1 MSVKIIKLAA
11 QIYETRDTMRA
22 LLGADYIETISPF
35 VPKLEAEM
43 KRTGKS
49 VMSAC
54 VSIAGGMANEN
65 ARLVLV
71 ACAAEMAEPDPAFPL
86 PTFTNKPMISKDTQ
100 EPGDTVATK
109 PATELKKERRHVACI
124 LTQDE
129 RNEHASNLAKSLR
142 DKARLEDQK
151 KAAAKQFDAKIA
163 EVEATINK
171 ESNIVATG
179 EEFRDILCEWHLDTP
194 KKGKKTLK
202 RTDAAFVGTDVV
214 EVYDMD
220 GADVQKTITFEKGG
234 LS

>member
-1 MSVKIIKLAA
+1 
-11 QIYETRDTMRA
+11 
-22 LLGADYIETISPF
+22 
-35 VPKLEAEM
+35 
-43 KRTGKS
+43 
-49 VMSAC
+49 
-54 VSIAGGMANEN
+54 
-65 ARLVLV
+65 
-71 ACAAEMAEPDPAFPL
+71 
-86 PTFTNKPMISKDTQ
+86 MISTQ
-100 EPGDTVATK
+100 DSETGDEFATT
-109 PATELKKERRHVACI
+109 PALPERKKERRHVACI

>member
-1 MSVKIIKLAA
+1 
-11 QIYETRDTMRA
+11 
-22 LLGADYIETISPF
+22 
-35 VPKLEAEM
+35 
-43 KRTGKS
+43 
-49 VMSAC
+49 
-54 VSIAGGMANEN
+54 
-65 ARLVLV
+65 
-71 ACAAEMAEPDPAFPL
+71 
-86 PTFTNKPMISKDTQ
+86 MISKESQ

-109 PATELKKERRHVACI
+109 PAPELKKERRHVACI

-220 GADVQKTITFEKGG
+220 GADVQKTITFEQGG